1 MKRHLL
7 RAILLLLFFVLPVS
21 ASAPQKITW
30 TDLLPVIDY
39 DDPFL
44 KLTAEQSYH
53 LSLYARIMQMK
64 DAGSELSDRKL
75 SKDKESEQF
84 LIEEKVDIDGLLAK
98 RDEVTKM
105 RQRMA
110 VEVVPELDGKAI
122 VMPGFVL
129 PLEYDGKKVTE
140 LLLVPW
146 VGACIHTPPPPP
158 NQIVH
163 VVMADGQAREIQGFY
178 EPVNVT
184 GTIYTKS
191 LSKSL
196 YLLDGAAEINI
207 NYTMQASRIEPFNPS
222 EETQDEGGT
231 E

>member
-1 MKRHLL
+1 
-7 RAILLLLFFVLPVS
+7 
-21 ASAPQKITW
+21 
-30 TDLLPVIDY
+30 
-39 DDPFL
+39 
-44 KLTAEQSYH
+44 
-53 LSLYARIMQMK
+53 
-64 DAGSELSDRKL
+64 
-75 SKDKESEQF
+75 
-84 LIEEKVDIDGLLAK
+84 
-98 RDEVTKM
+98 
-105 RQRMA
+105 MA